1 MKNANK
7 IINTFYNTKTKE
19 DQKIKIVETKII
31 YEDGTEETFTTT
43 CKATDDK
50 VPEELGKVLAKK
62 INNYNM
68 LIHDTDKW
76 ISYRNY
82 IIDEVDLRY
91 VDTDIVNTTE
101 DIIKAKGIEVSYLDD
116 SNMAIITIIDK
127 KGEEDSFTCDK
138 DDVEDVLYNKV
149 DNYERLVKKGK
160 VRVIGSEG
168 QYTNDNTIL
177 NINFIVGKS
186 LDEDY
191 AEVTYI
197 DENGN
202 QHMKETSIED
212 ANSMLYSYKLEDTK
226 DKILNYY
233 ERIKN
238 EQRDLTEKEFNI
250 IYNRHVSGKEDSEDY
265 AENYN
270 ESKETPANTR
280 KTNVPTELTKVVFYK
295 FKDKNNRDR
304 IKAVLMYNNGATR
317 VVNRKEGILSAV
329 SIADEYGIKEEDY
342 QDLLDAGVIV
352 TTSGE
357 ELKQNFGKY
366 VRSAQKGIP
375 LEHPTTL
382 GKVTNFFKKIGQKIK
397 KNVKKVIALAVAA
410 VTVIT
415 GASILGKNSNKNK
428 VKDIPQTTK
437 VMQDSSNKNNTI
449 KTDNE
454 SENTIEYNTTF
465 DILNILQNK
474 NESRYNF
481 LNNVSKTLLNYNI
494 NEANNFLEEDKDTK
508 ISHTFEEMAIEYL
521 TYNDIS
527 VSELHDILGDTFLD
541 RDTLIDTFKKS
552 VKQDALAHNIQTSNI
567 DKSDMF
573 TTQEGKD
580 FYNKYNELFTKMNN
594 SEEKV
599 EKQKYVKEFYSMLRE
614 DFKGMENNNYNGI
627 ESYKLCIKEFLP
639 AMQHMNITAGNEL
652 NEKEQKYMASLQEV
666 IINNKLSGITT
677 TQNARAYVDPEFGEV
692 DNLPN
697 IEEFGDMLT
706 EELADSSNEYKGEEL
721 RNVRNYDSYKE
732 HINGTGNLKNID
744 EVTEETVS
752 NTTDNYSNNS
762 NNNTYTNVDYPEES
776 YEPHSVV
783 VEDDE
788 NTNSDEETNNN
799 ETIPEEDRVPADDN
813 AADQI
818 ITSEDQEKADDNAAD
833 QIIVDDNDNNSE
845 DNTNPGIEDD
855 DSLSLDD
862 FISSDDQ
869 ITSNDTVIDYDDS
882 VSTDGTL
889 NDSYTNE
896 TTNGSD
902 AVTPDTALPD
912 PNTDSMQSL
921 SNEASADML
930 VESMASYPVEESGVA
945 YTMHL

>member
-19 DQKIKIVETKII
+19 DQKIKIVATKII

-50 VPEELGKVLAKK
+50 IPAELGKVLEQK

-68 LIHDTDKW
+68 LIHDTEKW

-82 IIDEVDLRY
+82 IIDEVNLRY
-91 VDTDIVNTTE
+91 LDGDIVNTQE
-101 DIIKAKGIEVSYLDD
+101 DIIKAKDIEISYIED
-116 SNMAIITIIDK
+116 SNMAIITVTDK

-138 DDVEDVLYNKV
+138 DNVEDVLYNKI
-149 DNYERLVKKGK
+149 DNYKRLAKKGK
-160 VRVIGSEG
+160 IRVTEHREE
-168 QYTNDNTIL
+168 TKEENTIL
-177 NINFIVGKS
+177 NINYIVGKNI
-186 LDEDY
+186 DEDY

-197 DENGN
+197 DEQGN

-212 ANSMLYSYKLEDTK
+212 ANSMLYDYKLEDK
-226 DKILNYY
+226 KEKVVNYY

-238 EQRDLTEKEFNI
+238 EQRDLTEKEFYV
-250 IYNRHVSGKEDSEDY
+250 IYNRHVSGKEDY
-265 AENYN
+265 AERKDA
-270 ESKETPANTR
+270 KEEPSVNAR
-280 KTNVPTELTKVVFYK
+280 KNNNPTELTKVVFYK
-295 FKDKNNRDR
+295 FKDKNNKDR
-304 IKAVLMYNNGATR
+304 IKTLLIYNNGATR
-317 VVNRKEGILSAV
+317 VVNRKEGILSAI

-342 QDLLDAGVIV
+342 QDLLDAGVVV

-366 VRSAQKGIP
+366 IRSAQKGIP
-375 LEHPTTL
+375 LEKPTAF
-382 GKVTNFFKKIGQKIK
+382 GKVSNFFKKIGQKIK

-449 KTDNE
+449 KTNNE

-614 DFKGMENNNYNGI
+614 DFKGMENNNYNDI

-652 NEKEQKYMASLQEV
+652 NETEQKYMASLQEV

-882 VSTDGTL
+882 VSTDGAL
-889 NDSYTNE
+889 NDNYTNE

-921 SNEASADML
+921 SNEALADML
-930 VESMASYPVEESGVA
+930 VESMASYPVEESGVV